1 MTIDEAIKYH
11 KALSEQLTSVALAA
25 VCDHYGTDINQFNDV
40 VNYLTDY
47 KRLISL
53 EEHTAELTI
62 GKYNFLYYENNKDGA
77 RIDAWDGTDV
87 ESNTINVCPMS
98 YIEFTAW
105 CTKYIVDDN
114 KSIFETTCTSE
125 SDKMEKIQQIVNSW
139 INDNN
144 MSSSDAMNQI
154 SDLLLEG
161 K

>member
-11 KALSEQLTSVALAA
+11 TTIAHQLTTIAM
-25 VCDHYGTDINQFNDV
+25 CDHYGTNIKEYEDIV
-40 VNYLTDY
+40 TYLKEY
-47 KRLISL
+47 KRLCSL

-114 KSIFETTCTSE
+114 KS
-125 SDKMEKIQQIVNSW
+125 
-139 INDNN
+139 
-144 MSSSDAMNQI
+144 
-154 SDLLLEG
+154 
-161 K
+161 